1 MNLSF
6 KAKDALNHVKG
17 RKFLYVIVTF
27 IIVVVWALI
36 GSNAVRPSE
45 KETLIV
51 WITESSTDK
60 LNVTE
65 LTDGFGDEYK
75 KWGFKEWYVM
85 GGDLSDKEDK
95 MIFSLYHIDVDFY
108 IMPKAYIE
116 EYHSYFL
123 DLIELGFSQE
133 DFTKELYKVQLE
145 GDDAVEE
152 KTLGIKLG
160 EDYVFAVSESA
171 TLEREALD
179 LIIDYVNSFTFKA
192 SE

>member
-85 GGDLSDKEDK
+85 GGDLSDREDK

-145 GDDAVEE
+145 GDDAAEE
-152 KTLGIKLG
+152 KTLGIKLS